1 MWLVVL
7 GFMVIGLVSGFSL
20 ANLVTQGPS
29 WCGARITQPKTDSS
43 EKDSGRLVGHVASP
57 LTFQGVLPVGGRL
70 LVPPCPYHVPPQVVK

>member
-29 WCGARITQPKTDSS
+29 WWCTHYSAKTDSS
-43 EKDSGRLVGHVASP
+43 EKDSGRLVGHVVSP
-57 LTFQGVLPVGGRL
+57 LTFHEFFQ
-70 LVPPCPYHVPPQVVK
+70 LVVDC